1 MKMGSWFI
9 TMTTKERASL
19 AKVNFEKIRDHYEFT
34 LWVEIG
40 TYWKVRERQTH
51 TFEWHHGP
59 VLMSCGPDSAHPIGN
74 AASLVEALR
83 IAERHVGI
91 QRL

>member
-1 MKMGSWFI
+1 
-9 TMTTKERASL
+9 MTIMNAVPAKEHKERASL
-19 AKVNFEKIRDHYEFT
+19 AKVNFEKTKGHYEFT

-59 VLMSCGPDSAHPIGN
+59 VWQTCGSDERYPIGD
-74 AASLVEALR
+74 AVSLVEALR
-83 IAERHVGI
+83 LAERHVGI
-91 QRL
+91 ERT